1 MNEDVS
7 YISAAEAA
15 EMVGVT
21 KETIRNL
28 CKAGTLRYERRNQF
42 FYPCRQD
49 VELHFQSIKEI
60 HEIERSIED
69 YKKEIEKI
77 YAQIRETKTDLQ
89 ARLEE
94 MKLYPER
101 IYYILQTGLATLQLY
116 GRSLTDR
123 EWRMVEAVLKGE
135 ALQDVAHKEQISYN
149 TARQIVEKTL
159 RKLAFAVNR
168 TKEQESLIS
177 EHEQTIQGL
186 QGKLYTEGRTI
197 YTPEQQEILKKRI
210 SDFDFPVRIWIC
222 LRAAEILTVGDLV
235 KHHRSDLLE
244 FRNFGKKSIVELD
257 KFLEAHGLS
266 WGMEIE

>member
-1 MNEDVS
+1 MKEEIN

-42 FYPCRQD
+42 FYPCKQD

-69 YKKEIEKI
+69 YKKEIERI

-101 IYYILQTGLATLQLY
+101 IYYILADFLRL
-116 GRSLTDR
+116 RSPSPRALH
-123 EWRMVEAVLKGE
+123 AVQKP
-135 ALQDVAHKEQISYN
+135 Y
-149 TARQIVEKTL
+149 TAKT
-159 RKLAFAVNR
+159 
-168 TKEQESLIS
+168 
-177 EHEQTIQGL
+177 
-186 QGKLYTEGRTI
+186 
-197 YTPEQQEILKKRI
+197 
-210 SDFDFPVRIWIC
+210 
-222 LRAAEILTVGDLV
+222 AAW
-235 KHHRSDLLE
+235 KAQASRRH
-244 FRNFGKKSIVELD
+244 N
-257 KFLEAHGLS
+257 
-266 WGMEIE
+266 